1 MKKYYFSYV
10 EVVQN
15 HKSIE
20 IDLDDEDPQQF
31 ADSLLHLRDYI
42 QWDEEGEITQEF
54 DIQFCEV
61 TSVQE

>member
-10 EVVQN
+10 EVVEN

-20 IDLDDEDPQQF
+20 IDLDDEDPQQV
-31 ADSLLHLRDYI
+31 ADSLFHLRDYI
-42 QWDEEGEITQEF
+42 QWNEEGEITQEF
-54 DIQFCEV
+54 DIQFSEV